1 MALPLTMPD
10 LRLAEVAHFLLIV
23 RDTSVALVINW
34 ARKLED
40 GKVLSR
46 AGGDGGGQSRWS
58 SDEKRFESCKG
69 ASVPQF

>member
-10 LRLAEVAHFLLIV
+10 LRLAEVTHFLLIV

-40 GKVLSR
+40 GEVLSG
-46 AGGDGGGQSRWS
+46 AGGDRGGQ
-58 SDEKRFESCKG
+58 
-69 ASVPQF
+69 